1 MVDGHFLIGRHK
13 GGIKG
18 FRHSKSFIHVFYDVK
33 RIITDWVISIGCV
46 ITLCLRKDQENMN
59 REI

>member
-1 MVDGHFLIGRHK
+1 MVNDHFSIGRHK

-18 FRHSKSFIHVFYDVK
+18 FRHSKSFVHVFYDVK

-46 ITLCLRKDQENMN
+46 ITLLAKVPENMD
-59 REI
+59 RET

>member
-1 MVDGHFLIGRHK
+1 MGRHK

-18 FRHSKSFIHVFYDVK
+18 FRHSKSFVHVFYDMK

-46 ITLCLRKDQENMN
+46 FTLWFQKDPEDMD
-59 REI
+59 RET